1 MVSQLLQ
8 PSRLGPQRSG
18 QADEAC
24 VLAVVFLD
32 CLCLVIYSETEV
44 VVLTGCR
51 GVLGAAA
58 AEGQADFPAEVLAG
72 HGGFGSV
79 FLLSRT
85 GDDAVDQ
92 SDGDGVAGR
101 MLVIYLNKVGE
112 TRQEKVRLRSETK
125 SFPAA

>member
-1 MVSQLLQ
+1 
-8 PSRLGPQRSG
+8 
-18 QADEAC
+18 

-72 HGGFGSV
+72 HGGFGSL

-92 SDGDGVAGR
+92 SDGGGVAGR
-101 MLVIYLNKVGE
+101 RMSVIYLNKVGE
-112 TRQEKVRLRSETK
+112 TRQEKVRLRSETT
-125 SFPAA
+125 SFRMCGQVLG